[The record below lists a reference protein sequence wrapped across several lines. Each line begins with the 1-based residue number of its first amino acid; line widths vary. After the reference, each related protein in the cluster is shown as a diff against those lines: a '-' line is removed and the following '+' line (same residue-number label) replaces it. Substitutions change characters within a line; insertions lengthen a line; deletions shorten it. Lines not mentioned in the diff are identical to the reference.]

1 MLEATLAR
9 LNRWALKHVG
19 RDWLDYIASNTM
31 TDFNRRWNDF
41 IWTYD
46 LKAIVVAV
54 KDEAPGVKTIT
65 LMPNQRWKHM
75 VPGQHIALSTPLDGQ
90 IVSRYYSLSP
100 LEDHCFTITVKQ
112 VAQGRLSNWV
122 HEHLRPG
129 MTVDIGQPQGHFCYS
144 QQAKV
149 LFICAGSGI
158 TPCYSIATAVLG
170 QTHAPDIAFYAQ
182 FSTSQ
187 DVIFA
192 DTLRQWS
199 SAGVKVTTALSRPS
213 EADKV
218 CGHFAPTLD
227 ADNIDALI
235 PDFRERDIYLCGPQ
249 GFMDK
254 VISALKDKG
263 YDLNRLHSERF
274 VAHDTHALTPS
285 DFKTAQA
292 EIYFQHLDQR
302 IQLTEADQGLTLMQ
316 IAEQHS
322 VHIETGCRQ
331 GMCGTCKLTL
341 RQGEVSGNTLG
352 NAVYL
357 CTAFPASNKLVLD
370 A

>member
-1 MLEATLAR
+1 MFDATLSR

-41 IWTYD
+41 IWTYE
-46 LKAIVVAV
+46 LKAMVVRI

-75 VPGQHIALSTPLDGQ
+75 VPGQHIALSATVDNRL
-90 IVSRYYSLSP
+90 VSRYYSLSP
-100 LEDHCFTITVKQ
+100 LEDECFSITVKRVQ
-112 VAQGRLSNWV
+112 QGALSAWV
-122 HEHLRPG
+122 HDHLRPG
-129 MTVDIGQPQGHFCYS
+129 MTLDIGQPQGQFGYR
-144 QQAKV
+144 QQARV
-149 LFICAGSGI
+149 LFISAGSGI
-158 TPCYSIATAVLG
+158 TPCHSIATDLLASD
-170 QTHAPDIAFYAQ
+170 QPPDIAFYTQ
-182 FSTSQ
+182 FSTAN

-192 DTLRQWS
+192 DTLRQWRAS
-199 SAGVKVTTALSRPS
+199 GVKVTTALSRPDQDS
-213 EADKV
+213 V
-218 CGHFAPTLD
+218 TSGLFAPALD
-227 ADNIDALI
+227 ASNIDALV
-235 PDFRERDIYLCGPQ
+235 PDFLDRDIYLCGPQ

-254 VISALKDKG
+254 VIGILKDRG

-274 VAHDTHALTPS
+274 VAHDIHALTPS

-292 EIYFQHLDQR
+292 EVYFQHLDKR

-316 IAEQHS
+316 IAKQHG
-322 VHIETGCRQ
+322 VHIETGCGQ
-331 GMCGTCKLTL
+331 GMCGTCKLTR